1 MKFTNRFIEKI
12 TKNLENFSYNKIIA
26 NTHEMY
32 SFLFNE
38 INNNYSAKTLLKNYK
53 EILICISPIAP
64 HLSSECLKIINQ
76 NDKIQ
81 WPAYD
86 KNILVENSISFV
98 IQINGK
104 KRAVLTS
111 NRDTSEDDLF
121 ELIKN
126 NPLTKKYIENRVI
139 KKSIFIPNKLI
150 NIIL

>member
-1 MKFTNRFIEKI
+1 
-12 TKNLENFSYNKIIA
+12 
-26 NTHEMY
+26 MY

-81 WPAYD
+81 WPTYD

-104 KRAVLTS
+104 KRGLIITGR
-111 NRDTSEDDLF
+111 NTSEEMLLKLVHKDEKLNKY
-121 ELIKN
+121 LVNNQIKN
-126 NPLTKKYIENRVI
+126 K
-139 KKSIFIPNKLI
+139 IFVKDKLL
-150 NIIL
+150 NIII